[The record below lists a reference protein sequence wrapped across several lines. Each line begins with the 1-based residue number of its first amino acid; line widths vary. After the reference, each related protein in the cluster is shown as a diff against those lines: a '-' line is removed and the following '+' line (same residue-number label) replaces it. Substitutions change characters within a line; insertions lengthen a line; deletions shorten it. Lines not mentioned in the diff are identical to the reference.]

1 MKLKLSEQ
9 VKRVIKAE
17 KISDD
22 ELEQM
27 VKLSAPFTGEGVNRR
42 YHQWLFKVTNDPG
55 VEKMM
60 LHDLR
65 TVGTTKG
72 QGWIEEEHEACL
84 GEGCRDC
91 GWTGVVR
98 RYL

>member
-1 MKLKLSEQ
+1 MTYVLSDQ
-9 VKRVIKAE
+9 VKRVLTAE
-17 KISDD
+17 KISDA
-22 ELEQM
+22 ELAQM
-27 VKLSAPFTGEGVNRR
+27 VKLSAPFTGDGMNRR
-42 YHQWLFKVTNDPG
+42 YHQWLFKVDGPL
-55 VEKMM
+55 VVKMM

-65 TVGTTKG
+65 TVGTVKG
-72 QGWIEEEHEACL
+72 QGFIEEEHEGCL

>member
-1 MKLKLSEQ
+1 MTYVLSDQ

-17 KISDD
+17 AVSVE
-22 ELEQM
+22 ELIHM
-27 VKLSAPFTGEGVNRR
+27 VKLSAPFTGEGMNRR
-42 YHQWLFKVTNDPG
+42 YHQWVFKVDG
-55 VEKMM
+55 YLVEKMM

-65 TVGTTKG
+65 TVGATKG
-72 QGWIEEEHEACL
+72 DGWIEEEHEGCL

-91 GWTGVVR
+91 GWTGMVR

>member
-1 MKLKLSEQ
+1 MTYVLSDQ
-9 VKRVIKAE
+9 VKRVLKAE

-22 ELEQM
+22 ELAHM
-27 VKLSAPFTGEGVNRR
+27 VQRSAPFTGEGMNRR
-42 YHQWLFKVTNDPG
+42 YHQWLFKVDG
-55 VEKMM
+55 ELIVKMM

-65 TVGTTKG
+65 AIGTMRG
-72 QGWIEEEHEACL
+72 QGFIEEEHEDCL
-84 GEGCRDC
+84 GAGCRDC